1 MKRCVGLI
9 IFTALISTVSFA
21 QNRTNNQPQVPEGFK
36 IVKNVFYAGNSNQA
50 QTLDVLIPED
60 KKLGKLPA
68 LVFVHGGGCSGLSY
82 GMTYAEEKLDTDAQL
97 GNEECNILVDP
108 VALGYLQGCEIDYR
122 DGPTGASFIFNNV
135 FKSVG
140 G

>member
-1 MKRCVGLI
+1 MGEAAFETNI
-9 IFTALISTVSFA
+9 TGDTMQITDIALEKMTELLG
-21 QNRTNNQPQVPEGFK
+21 QVEED
-36 IVKNVFYAGNSNQA
+36 VAG
-50 QTLDVLIPED
+50 IR
-60 KKLGKLPA
+60 
-68 LVFVHGGGCSGLSY
+68 VFVHGGGCSGLSY

-140 G
+140 GSGACGGCGGGACGG

>member
-1 MKRCVGLI
+1 MGEAAFETNI
-9 IFTALISTVSFA
+9 TGDTMQITDIALEKMTELLG
-21 QNRTNNQPQVPEGFK
+21 QVEED
-36 IVKNVFYAGNSNQA
+36 VAG
-50 QTLDVLIPED
+50 IR
-60 KKLGKLPA
+60 
-68 LVFVHGGGCSGLSY
+68 VFVHGGGCSGLSY
-82 GMTYAEEKLDTDAQL
+82 GMTYAEEKLDTDARL

-140 G
+140 GSGACGGCGGGACGG

>member
-1 MKRCVGLI
+1 MGEAAFETNI
-9 IFTALISTVSFA
+9 TGDTMQITDIALEKMTELLG
-21 QNRTNNQPQVPEGFK
+21 QVEED
-36 IVKNVFYAGNSNQA
+36 VAG
-50 QTLDVLIPED
+50 IR
-60 KKLGKLPA
+60 
-68 LVFVHGGGCSGLSY
+68 VFVHGGGCSGLSY

-122 DGPTGASFIFNNV
+122 DGPTGASFILNIV

-140 G
+140 GSGACGGCGGGACGG

>member
-1 MKRCVGLI
+1 MGEAAFETNI
-9 IFTALISTVSFA
+9 TGDTMQITDIALEKMTELLG
-21 QNRTNNQPQVPEGFK
+21 QVEED
-36 IVKNVFYAGNSNQA
+36 VAG
-50 QTLDVLIPED
+50 IR
-60 KKLGKLPA
+60 
-68 LVFVHGGGCSGLSY
+68 VFVHGGGCSGLSY

-97 GNEECNILVDP
+97 GNDDCKILVDP

-140 G
+140 GSGACGGCGGGACGG